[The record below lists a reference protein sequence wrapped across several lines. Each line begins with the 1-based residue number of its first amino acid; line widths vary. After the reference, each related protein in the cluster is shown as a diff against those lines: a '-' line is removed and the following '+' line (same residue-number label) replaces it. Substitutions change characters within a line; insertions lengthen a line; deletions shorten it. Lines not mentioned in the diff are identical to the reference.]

1 MEIYDK
7 LIGSG
12 TYYTALP
19 WIDKGK
25 SIYVSV
31 EHWKPGQ
38 SLESEPND
46 RYVALIKNDERGRKL
61 AFELLELCA
70 EYLWKNGEKTL
81 NDKKV
86 ATITQLPLLYEKELE
101 ELHRFLAEV
110 E

>member
-1 MEIYDK
+1 MEIHDK
-7 LIGSG
+7 LIGGG
-12 TYYTALP
+12 TYYTAFP

-31 EHWKPGQ
+31 EHWNSGQ
-38 SLESEPND
+38 SRNSEPTH
-46 RYVALIKNDERGRKL
+46 RAALIKNDERGRKL

-70 EYLWKNGEKTL
+70 EYLWKNGEKSL
-81 NDKKV
+81 NSKKV
-86 ATITQLPLLYEKELE
+86 TTITQLPLLYEKELE